1 VSAQA
6 DIPRLGK
13 NVPIKSVLLF
23 ALSIAWFPV
32 SLGVH
37 AAWAVTTDGR
47 LDPDYGPALSTQTT
61 QTSQLVSGDNTLGWV
76 DYANGSELDEAY
88 GFISSGVLHL
98 LLSGNLMSYIAASE
112 PSSSYDDLEI
122 FIDSQP
128 GGQNVLRSDNPDPDA
143 PYAQLNS
150 LAGLTFD
157 SGFAAD
163 FWIGY
168 HGGNFP
174 PGPYTSS
181 TFYAELL
188 PGGGGTGYFLGFG
201 TAGGPGTLT
210 GGTNPNGVLATIDNR
225 NIAGV
230 TAGCGAAS
238 GAGVSTGIELAI
250 PLAAIGNPA
259 GCVNACVFVDYQ
271 YFRSSWLSNQVLG
284 PLPPG
289 TCSLGFATAVNFAG
303 IPGSQ
308 FVTICPPSTPARRAT
323 WGSLKAI
330 YR

>member
-1 VSAQA
+1 MK
-6 DIPRLGK
+6 P
-13 NVPIKSVLLF
+13 VLLF
-23 ALSIAWFPV
+23 VLTIVWFSV
-32 SLGVH
+32 SLHVLE
-37 AAWAVTTDGR
+37 ARAVTIDGR
-47 LDPDYGPALSTQTT
+47 LDPEYGPALSTQTT

-88 GFISSGVLHL
+88 GYISSGMLHL

-112 PSSSYDDLEI
+112 PSSTYDYLEI
-122 FIDSQP
+122 FIDSQA

-143 PYAQLNS
+143 PYAQLNN

-157 SGFAAD
+157 AGFAAD
-163 FWIGY
+163 YWIGY

-181 TFYAELL
+181 TFYAEVLT
-188 PGGGGTGYFLGFG
+188 GGGGAGHFLGFG
-201 TAGGPGTLT
+201 TAGGPGVLT
-210 GGTNPNGVLATIDNR
+210 GGTNPHGILVTIDNR

-238 GAGVSTGIELAI
+238 GAGVPTGIELAI
-250 PLAAIGNPA
+250 PLAAIGNPSA
-259 GCVNACVFVDYQ
+259 CVNACVIVDYQ
-271 YFRSSWLSNQVLG
+271 YYRSGWLSNQVLG

-289 TCSLGFATAVNFAG
+289 TCSLGFGPVNFAG

-308 FVTICPPSTPARRAT
+308 FVTICPASTPTRRPT